1 MWHVYWLTTN
11 KGPIKTYI
19 GKTNDLDRRLKQHN
33 GILSGGAK
41 ATHGKNWTRVCH
53 VKGFVD
59 ERAALQFEWAWK
71 FYSRVFTHSH
81 PYKKRLEALYAL
93 LTSEKVTSNAQVM
106 DNLEVVWE
114 SDLDPFDFY

>member
-1 MWHVYWLTTN
+1 MWHVYWLTTER
-11 KGPIKTYI
+11 PIKTYI

-59 ERAALQFEWAWK
+59 ERSALQFEWAWK
-71 FYSRVFTHSH
+71 FYSRKLPYSH

-93 LTSEKVTSNAQVM
+93 LSSEKVTSNAQVM

-114 SDLDPFDFY
+114 SEMDPFDF

>member
-1 MWHVYWLTTN
+1 MWYVYWLIAE
-11 KGPIKTYI
+11 KSIKTYI

-41 ATHGKNWTRVCH
+41 ATRGKNWIRVCH

-71 FYSRVFTHSH
+71 FYSIVFPHPN
-81 PYKKRLEALYAL
+81 PYKKRLEALYSL
-93 LTSEKVTSNAQVM
+93 LSSEKVTSNAQVM

-114 SDLDPFDFY
+114 SEMDPFDY